1 MDRYEYMRIPVHQI
15 PEAIFEIYNL
25 KDLVHNGFVYVEIR
39 KGMYGLPQAGILAHK
54 QLLPILESNGYKP
67 SPTTPGLFK
76 HETRQIAF
84 ALIVDD
90 FGVKYVGIEE
100 AKHLQQILGEKYTI
114 TTDWEGETF
123 LGMKLKWDY
132 EARTVDISMPGYIEK
147 ALQRFQHSPPR
158 RPEHSPHAYI
168 EPNYGAP
175 VQYTAPI
182 DDSPPLNKIETK
194 QLREI
199 IGTLLYYGRAV
210 DNTMLVALGSLA
222 AAQEQGTQQTAKAS
236 TKLLNY
242 AATHPDAT
250 VRFKASAMI
259 LHIHSDASYLSE
271 PKARSRV
278 GGYFYLGNGTHNPPI
293 NGAIHVV
300 SQIMTNVMA
309 SAAEAEVGGLFI
321 NGQTACPIR
330 SALEFLGHPQP
341 ATIIITDNECAKG
354 IANDTVKQKRSKAID
369 MRFYWIRDRVAQKQF
384 EVLWRKGSENL
395 ADYFTKH
402 HPASH
407 HQKVRSRYLQQQDA
421 ALMAQDAALM
431 AQDAARMATEHKTKF
446 TATTKIQPVSTLR
459 KHKLNQTR
467 HRSTNHTR
475 KLQDAQQRGNEYDR
489 NNQPWTVVNRN
500 KHSSNDRDEFDG
512 NAANKIKFTDSTKYW
527 EGVLNNDYSHQ
538 YSIPLMPSEPYLPCA
553 QANDTSP
560 CSQARLI
567 GGANND
573 RYWLNRLV
581 QKPPHIRQ

>member
-1 MDRYEYMRIPVHQI
+1 MERYEYMRIPVHQI
-15 PEAIFEIYNL
+15 PEAIFELYNL

-76 HETRQIAF
+76 HETRPIAF

-147 ALQRFQHSPPR
+147 ALQRFQHKPPR
-158 RPEHSPHAYI
+158 RPEHSPHAYT

-175 VQYTAPI
+175 VQYTEPF
-182 DDSPPLNKIETK
+182 DESPPLNKIETK

-384 EVLWRKGSENL
+384 EVLWQKGSENL

-407 HQKVRSRYLQQQDA
+407 HQKVRSRYLQQKETA
-421 ALMAQDAALM
+421 HT
-431 AQDAARMATEHKTKF
+431 ATKLGPMF
-446 TATTKIQPVSTLR
+446 TDTTKIQQVSTLR
-459 KHKLNQTR
+459 KHKGNEST
-467 HRSTNHTR
+467 HRSTNHTL
-475 KLQDAQQRGNEYDR
+475 KLQDAQQRGNEYNR
-489 NNQPWTVVNRN
+489 NNQPWTLVNRHKN
-500 KHSSNDRDEFDG
+500 SGNDHEEFDG

-527 EGVLNNDYSHQ
+527 EGVLNIDIIPQYSNYSPQ
-538 YSIPLMPSEPYLPCA
+538 YSIPQIPSEPLFPCT

-567 GGANND
+567 GGADND